1 MFQIQ
6 SFTCEGLRD
15 HLVTDCA
22 APTFAYFV
30 SSDRAGASVQSAEL
44 TANGWTIRN
53 PDQCGTRYAG
63 QPLKPFTTYTATLT
77 VTSDSGETDTA
88 RLTFETGRMDT
99 PWQGKWITDGAYVFR
114 EKKVSPV
121 PMVFRKALP
130 LRGEIAQAKLYAT
143 AMGIY
148 ELNIDGQKGRRAV
161 FRARF
166 HVLRAS
172 ADVPD
177 V

>member
-44 TANGWTIRN
+44 TVNGWTIRN

-88 RLTFETGRMDT
+88 RLTFETGRMDML
-99 PWQGKWITDGAYVFR
+99 QKDGMIDR
-114 EKKVSPV
+114 LEERLKRTEKEVDA
-121 PMVFRKALP
+121 RDET
-130 LRGEIAQAKLYAT
+130 EI
-143 AMGIY
+143 
-148 ELNIDGQKGRRAV
+148 
-161 FRARF
+161 
-166 HVLRAS
+166 S
-172 ADVPD
+172 
-177 V
+177 

>member
-22 APTFAYFV
+22 APMFAYFV
-30 SSDRAGASVQSAEL
+30 SSDRAGASVQSSVL
-44 TANGWTIRN
+44 TVNGWIMQN

-99 PWQGKWITDGAYVFR
+99 PWQGKWITDGAYVFK
-114 EKKVSPV
+114 EKKV
-121 PMVFRKALP
+121 
-130 LRGEIAQAKLYAT
+130 
-143 AMGIY
+143 
-148 ELNIDGQKGRRAV
+148 
-161 FRARF
+161 
-166 HVLRAS
+166 
-172 ADVPD
+172 
-177 V
+177 